1 MKKPLSAAEWGIK
14 MNNIKELDKKYVANT
29 YARFPVLLE
38 HGSGSLVYDDAGKE
52 YIDLGAGIA
61 VTSFGIADS
70 EWAAAVTQQ
79 LTKLQHCS
87 NLYFTGPCALLA
99 EKLCEATGMKKV
111 FFGNSGAEANE
122 CAIKAA
128 RKYSFDKYGP
138 DRYKIVTLV
147 DSFHGRTIA
156 TLSATGQP
164 ELQNG
169 FQPMVPGFIYTPAN
183 DCEALKALV
192 ESESGICAF
201 MFELIQGESGVNV
214 LTQEFVD
221 CMVSLAKE
229 HDILLV
235 DDEVQSGNG
244 RTGTLYAWMQYGFT
258 PDIMSTAKGL
268 GGGLPI
274 GACLLGEKVQ
284 DTMGA
289 GTHGSTFGGNPAVCA
304 GALNILSRIDGKL
317 LADVKAK
324 GEYIVK
330 ELSGAPG
337 VKGISGKGLMLG
349 IETEKSAGEV
359 LNECMA
365 NGVLVLT
372 AHGKVRL
379 VPALN
384 IPMELVEKAVAVI
397 KAACA

>member
-244 RTGTLYAWMQYGFT
+244 RTGTLYAYMQYGFT

-304 GALNILSRIDGKL
+304 GALNILSRIDDEL

-330 ELSGAPG
+330 ELTGAPG

-349 IETEKSAGEV
+349 IETEKSAGDV
-359 LNECMA
+359 LAECMA

>member
-122 CAIKAA
+122 CAIKTA
-128 RKYSFDKYGP
+128 RKYSYDKYGP

-164 ELQNG
+164 DLQNG

-244 RTGTLYAWMQYGFT
+244 RTGTLYAYMQYGFT

-274 GACLLGEKVQ
+274 GACLMGEKVQ

>member
-164 ELQNG
+164 DLQNG

-304 GALNILSRIDGKL
+304 GALNILSRIDDEL
-317 LADVKAK
+317 LADVKTK

-337 VKGISGKGLMLG
+337 VKGISGKGLMIG
-349 IETEKSAGEV
+349 IETEKSAGDV
-359 LNECMA
+359 LAECMA

>member
-304 GALNILSRIDGKL
+304 GALNILSRIDDEL

-330 ELSGAPG
+330 ELTGAPG

-349 IETEKSAGEV
+349 IETEKGAGEV